1 MNTTQLRQIIKE
13 AIVDRLKMIDE
24 AGDKA
29 ALTAKI
35 NKIDEDINEAKQIK
49 SAIPTNINHYVD
61 PEIIGDL
68 MEDMDNSIAELEA
81 KKKEL
86 EDQLAS
92 LDKPAKEAKKKTKL
106 KEFGPK
112 PGLAKKQFMD
122 ALKEK
127 GISVEE
133 FMANFDKQ
141 SRGMKQLFD
150 ALPKSE
156 KDALKK

>member
-35 NKIDEDINEAKQIK
+35 NKIDEDIKEAHDIK
-49 SAIPTNINHYVD
+49 NAIPTNINHYVD

-68 MEDMDNSIAELEA
+68 MEDINKSIDELEA

-86 EDQLAS
+86 EEQLKS
-92 LDKPAKEAKKKTKL
+92 LDEARFEKGEDVGKKGKNFNKIAKSAGKKYGSKEAGKKVA
-106 KEFGPK
+106 G
-112 PGLAKKQFMD
+112 A
-122 ALKEK
+122 
-127 GISVEE
+127 I
-133 FMANFDKQ
+133 
-141 SRGMKQLFD
+141 
-150 ALPKSE
+150 
-156 KDALKK
+156 LKKVVDK